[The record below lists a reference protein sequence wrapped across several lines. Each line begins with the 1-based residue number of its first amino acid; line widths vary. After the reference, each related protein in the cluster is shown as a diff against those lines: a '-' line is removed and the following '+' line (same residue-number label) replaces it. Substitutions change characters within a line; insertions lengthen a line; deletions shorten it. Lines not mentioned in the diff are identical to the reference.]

1 MSKERGVCIHYKYEG
16 CCDLGKNCE
25 FWGHCQTCRTWKKK
39 PGSLPPRPDT
49 RRKKLDKARKRDEG
63 CESILLFY

>member
-1 MSKERGVCIHYKYEG
+1 MAKERGVCIHYKYEG
-16 CCDLGKNCE
+16 CCDLGKDCE
-25 FWGHCQTCRTWKKK
+25 FWGHCQTCPTWKKK

-63 CESILLFY
+63 C

>member
-1 MSKERGVCIHYKYEG
+1 MAKERSVCLHYQYEIV
-16 CCDLGKNCE
+16 CALGKECS
-25 FWGHCQTCRTWKKK
+25 FWGHCQTCQSWKKK

-63 CESILLFY
+63 C

>member
-25 FWGHCQTCRTWKKK
+25 FCGHCQTCRTWKKK

-63 CESILLFY
+63 C